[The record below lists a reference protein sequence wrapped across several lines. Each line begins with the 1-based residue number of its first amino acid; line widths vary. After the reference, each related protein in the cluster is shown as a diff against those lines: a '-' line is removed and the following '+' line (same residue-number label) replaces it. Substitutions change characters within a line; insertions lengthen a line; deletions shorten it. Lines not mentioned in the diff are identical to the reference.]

1 MVYLQILSSIS
12 IKNLKKL
19 PASHGRN
26 ACTMNEVCYHC
37 FMLYLDE
44 CKISFKIIQHI
55 EDFSRFNQI
64 MWIKYPMLQTLQK
77 TGYLVWFVFICKVDI
92 WELSKII
99 VMLLWE
105 WYVCQIF
112 SYSITESTR
121 RSHLERNMTQMGILS
136 GIFFQYW
143 KVSSSSL
150 TFCFEIRFVWMN
162 SESFHW
168 SDMPKE
174 YIYEPW
180 TAPKSIQVKAKCV
193 IGKDYPSPGEC
204 SNHINLK
211 MHQAD
216 VQISLKSLPN
226 FLVGWFNDNSLEQIY
241 LAVHYSR
248 LEPDLC
254 VVKITSIS
262 ETIDLLRHT
271 F

>member
-1 MVYLQILSSIS
+1 MGAIKDHSYATLRMICMSNFLLQYHRIYSPITFGKKYDPNGYFIRHFLPV
-12 IKNLKKL
+12 LK
-19 PASHGRN
+19 G
-26 ACTMNEVCYHC
+26 
-37 FMLYLDE
+37 
-44 CKISFKIIQHI
+44 IIEFTNI
-55 EDFSRFNQI
+55 
-64 MWIKYPMLQTLQK
+64 
-77 TGYLVWFVFICKVDI
+77 
-92 WELSKII
+92 
-99 VMLLWE
+99 LLWD
-105 WYVCQIF
+105 
-112 SYSITESTR
+112 
-121 RSHLERNMTQMGILS
+121 
-136 GIFFQYW
+136 
-143 KVSSSSL
+143 
-150 TFCFEIRFVWMN
+150 TFCMIIMN
-162 SESFHW
+162 SELFHW